1 MCGRARLLTDGE
13 DIVDFTLT
21 DREREWVELGRTL
34 AAEFAP
40 RAARW
45 DSEAAYP
52 EENHKRL
59 GELGLLG
66 AALPVDF
73 GGGGASLVE
82 CYLLVEEISKAC
94 ANTALLVHDQ
104 NVSGRIL
111 ATYGGPGHR
120 EILER
125 LAAGTAEVTIAM
137 TEPQA
142 GSALYELTTTARRD
156 GDEWVVDGGKTY
168 NSFGDRA
175 AAHLVYARFA
185 EAGSA
190 PSSGPEGI
198 GIVLV
203 DAHREGVSTTPMG
216 RKLGMRGVE
225 EVHLH
230 FDGVRVP
237 AANVVI
243 EGRAGSTEGFTR
255 PLEVYN
261 ATRVGMGV
269 MALGIAQGAMDVAI
283 AHLRTRRQ
291 FGRRLAD
298 FQGLQWMLADAAV
311 AVEGAR
317 LLCYRAL
324 AEVDAGRTSAYHS
337 ACAKVAATEGA
348 FRVVDDCLQMLGGA
362 GYFAEAPLERM
373 LRDVRMFKITGGT
386 TQILKNTI
394 GRALV
399 GRP

>member
-1 MCGRARLLTDGE
+1 
-13 DIVDFTLT
+13 
-21 DREREWVELGRTL
+21 
-34 AAEFAP
+34 
-40 RAARW
+40 
-45 DSEAAYP
+45 
-52 EENHKRL
+52 
-59 GELGLLG
+59 
-66 AALPVDF
+66 
-73 GGGGASLVE
+73 
-82 CYLLVEEISKAC
+82 
-94 ANTALLVHDQ
+94 
-104 NVSGRIL
+104 
-111 ATYGGPGHR
+111 
-120 EILER
+120 
-125 LAAGTAEVTIAM
+125 VTIAM

-175 AAHLVYARFA
+175 AAHLVYARSV

-190 PSSGPEGI
+190 PTSGPEGI

-203 DAHREGVSTTPMG
+203 DADREGVSTTPMG

-225 EVHLH
+225 EAHLH

-237 AANVVI
+237 ASNVVI

-324 AEVDAGRTSAYHS
+324 SEVDAGRTSAYYS
-337 ACAKVAATEGA
+337 ACAKIAATEGA
-348 FRVVDDCLQMLGGA
+348 FQVVDDCLQMLGGA

-394 GRALV
+394 GRTLV

>member
-1 MCGRARLLTDGE
+1 MTE
-13 DIVDFTLT
+13 
-21 DREREWVELGRTL
+21 REREWVELGRRL

-45 DSEAAYP
+45 DTEAAYP
-52 EENHKRL
+52 EENHARL
-59 GELGLLG
+59 RELGLLG
-66 AALPVDF
+66 AALATAF

-111 ATYGGPGHR
+111 AAHGGPGHR

-142 GSALYELTTTARRD
+142 GS
-156 GDEWVVDGGKTY
+156 
-168 NSFGDRA
+168 
-175 AAHLVYARFA
+175 
-185 EAGSA
+185 
-190 PSSGPEGI
+190 
-198 GIVLV
+198 
-203 DAHREGVSTTPMG
+203 
-216 RKLGMRGVE
+216 
-225 EVHLH
+225 
-230 FDGVRVP
+230 
-237 AANVVI
+237 
-243 EGRAGSTEGFTR
+243 
-255 PLEVYN
+255 
-261 ATRVGMGV
+261 
-269 MALGIAQGAMDVAI
+269 
-283 AHLRTRRQ
+283 
-291 FGRRLAD
+291 
-298 FQGLQWMLADAAV
+298 
-311 AVEGAR
+311 
-317 LLCYRAL
+317 LCYRAL
-324 AEVDAGRTSAYHS
+324 SEVDAGRTSAYHS
-337 ACAKVAATEGA
+337 ACAKIAATEGA

>member
-1 MCGRARLLTDGE
+1 M
-13 DIVDFTLT
+13 DFTLT
-21 DREREWVELGRTL
+21 DREREWVDVGRTL

-45 DSEAAYP
+45 DEEAIYP
-52 EENHKRL
+52 EENHRRL
-59 GELGLLG
+59 RELGLLG
-66 AALPVDF
+66 AALPVEF

-111 ATYGGPGHR
+111 AAHGGPGHR
-120 EILER
+120 AVLEQ
-125 LAAGTAEVTIAM
+125 LAAGSIEVTIAM
-137 TEPQA
+137 TEPNA
-142 GSALYELTTTARRD
+142 GSALHELTTTATRD
-156 GDEWVVDGGKTY
+156 GDGWIVDGAKTY

-175 AAHLVYARFA
+175 AAHLVYARFGDT
-185 EAGSA
+185 AGA
-190 PSSGPEGI
+190 EGI

-203 DAHREGVSTTPMG
+203 EADRPGVSFTRMG
-216 RKLGMRGVE
+216 HKLGMHGVE
-225 EVHLH
+225 EVDLRL
-230 FDGVRVP
+230 DQVRVP
-237 AANVVI
+237 EANVVI
-243 EGRAGSTEGFTR
+243 EGRAGSTEGFTL
-255 PLEVYN
+255 PLDIYN

-269 MALGIAQGAMDVAI
+269 MALGIAQGAMDHAI

-291 FGRRLAD
+291 FGRYLGE

-311 AVEGAR
+311 QVEGAR

-362 GYFAEAPLERM
+362 GYFGAAPLERM
-373 LRDVRMFKITGGT
+373 LRDVRMFRITGGT
-386 TQILKNTI
+386 TQVLKNTI

-399 GRP
+399 GKLR

>member
-1 MCGRARLLTDGE
+1 M
-13 DIVDFTLT
+13 DFTLT
-21 DREREWVELGRTL
+21 EREREWVELGRTL

-40 RAARW
+40 RAAHW
-45 DSEAAYP
+45 DTESAYP

-66 AALPVDF
+66 AALPTEF

-175 AAHLVYARFA
+175 AAHLVYARFV
-185 EAGSA
+185 ETGSA
-190 PSSGPEGI
+190 PPSGPEGI

-203 DAHREGVSTTPMG
+203 DADRRGVSVTPTG

-225 EVHLH
+225 EVDLH

-237 AANVVI
+237 ASHVVI
-243 EGRAGSTEGFTR
+243 EGRPGSTEGFTR

-269 MALGIAQGAMDVAI
+269 MALGIAQGAMDLAI

-324 AEVDAGRTSAYHS
+324 SEVDAGRTSAYHS
-337 ACAKVAATEGA
+337 ACAKIAATEGA